1 MIELEFLMDICPSET
16 FIVEMI
22 LKRDGEFWV
31 DNNGAL
37 MIIQSYLIDNKSQSL
52 FLDGLE
58 NEGIWVTIN

>member
-1 MIELEFLMDICPSET
+1 MDICPSEK

-58 NEGIWVTIN
+58 NEGV